1 MKGGALMR
9 KIILTIL
16 VLVFCSVSAVSA
28 NENVVTPSG
37 IPYTELKDR
46 VNEYVS
52 KYMGTSTAGANVVI
66 VKDGEIFMN
75 TSYGYADIGH
85 QIKVTPDTVLEW
97 ASVTKLLVWTSVMQL
112 VEQGRLELNEDIRTY
127 LPDGFLTKLQ
137 YDAPI
142 TMLNLMHHNAGW
154 EDSYIN
160 LMYKSAN
167 EIKPLE
173 EMLHITT
180 PYQVHEPGSIVAYS
194 NYGAAMAAFIVEHIT
209 GQPFY
214 EYVNEH
220 IFSIL
225 NMKDTALHPTQQDNP
240 NIAIKRDAV
249 FGYRSSERELSIS
262 KNERIF
268 IGLYPAGSAMGTI
281 GDLAKFMMALMPADG
296 ENSPLFQHNSTLE
309 EMLTTSDFYDNGF
322 PRNAHGFWEG
332 LYAVDVL
339 GHAGNTDSF
348 SSNFIFSKENKLGLI
363 IMTNQKNEVE
373 LSYGLPTLLFG
384 EHLPASGHQAIPNVQ
399 KQTGSYYWARQPYK
413 GFTKLFGALNITN
426 IEVTETN
433 RMNAFGGTYEQIV
446 PFLYKS
452 TDDSNDYLHVTLN
465 NGQVEKISML
475 TSDMIPVSQ
484 SSKIF
489 KLLSILAVTFSI
501 LYTVIILLINLI
513 QSIKNRKK
521 TVRSIVSIKWETIL
535 LFANVIPVINGII
548 LGYRTFNYTP
558 YDTLQKHFWINY
570 AYIVI
575 VAVCIVALLLE
586 WRKITTTRSQK
597 IRYAL
602 SCFSALLLVILI
614 FGWDFYY

>member
-1 MKGGALMR
+1 MR
-9 KIILTIL
+9 KIILIVL

-28 NENVVTPSG
+28 NEDVMTPSG

-46 VNEYVS
+46 VDEYVS
-52 KYMGTSTAGANVVI
+52 KYIGTSTAGANVVI

-75 TSYGYADIGH
+75 TSYGYADIEN
-85 QIKVTPDTVLEW
+85 QIKVTPDTVFEW
-97 ASVTKLLVWTSVMQL
+97 GSVAKLLVWSSVMQL
-112 VEQGRLELNEDIRTY
+112 VEQGKLELNEDIRTY

-137 YDAPI
+137 YNAPI

-154 EDSYIN
+154 EDRYID
-160 LMYKSAN
+160 LFYKSAN

-173 EMLHITT
+173 EMLHIIK

-194 NYGAAMAAFIVEHIT
+194 NYGVALAALIVEHLT

-225 NMKDTALHPTQQDNP
+225 NMKDTSIHPTQQDNL
-240 NIAIKRDAV
+240 NIATKRDAV
-249 FGYRSSERELSIS
+249 FGYRGSEGELSIS

-268 IGLYPAGSAMGTI
+268 IGLYPDGSAIGTI

-296 ENSPLFQHNSTLE
+296 ENSPLFKNNSTLE

-332 LYAVDVL
+332 LYAVGVL

-348 SSNFIFSKENKLGLI
+348 SSNFIFSKENKLSLI

-384 EHLPASGHQAIPNVQ
+384 EYSPANGNQAMPNVQ
-399 KQTGSYYWARQPYK
+399 KHEGSYYWARQPYK
-413 GFTKLFGALNITN
+413 GFTKLYGALNITN
-426 IEVTETN
+426 IEVTEPN
-433 RMNAFGGTYEQIV
+433 RINAFGGTYEQIV

-465 NGQVEKISML
+465 NGQMEKISML

-489 KLLSILAVTFSI
+489 KLLSIVAVTFSI
-501 LYTVIILLINLI
+501 LYTVITLLISLI
-513 QSIKNRKK
+513 QSINNRKK
-521 TVRSIVSIKWETIL
+521 TVQSTISKKRETIL
-535 LFANVIPVINGII
+535 LLANIIPVINVII
-548 LGYRTFNYTP
+548 LFYRTFNYTP
-558 YDTLQKHFWINY
+558 YASLRIHFWINY
-570 AYIVI
+570 AYVVM

-586 WRKITTTRSQK
+586 WRKKTTTRGQK
-597 IRYAL
+597 IRYGL
-602 SCFSALLLVILI
+602 SCVSALLVVILI
-614 FGWDFYY
+614 FGWELYY